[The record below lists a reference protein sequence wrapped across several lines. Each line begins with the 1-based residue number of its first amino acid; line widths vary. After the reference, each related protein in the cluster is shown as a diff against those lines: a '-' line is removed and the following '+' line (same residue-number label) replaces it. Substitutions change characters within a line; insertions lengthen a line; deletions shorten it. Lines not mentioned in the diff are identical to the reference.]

1 MDNRWVTLVLLL
13 DWCCVKLRGESLR
26 FFPYLATVSLYF
38 WCSSGTITTR
48 EWLSPVVVVRVH
60 HSAYPSTLSLY
71 SAEWLSGCVVA
82 AVWKAAGPVSSV
94 QCGTMRESATR
105 TTTGV
110 LRQFAAAFSGIHKQ
124 YKYSTSCI
132 LNKWNLLCPPVYLW
146 KH

>member
-1 MDNRWVTLVLLL
+1 MIEP
-13 DWCCVKLRGESLR
+13 RGS
-26 FFPYLATVSLYF
+26 
-38 WCSSGTITTR
+38 I
-48 EWLSPVVVVRVH
+48 RVH
-60 HSAYPSTLSLY
+60 HSVYPSTLSLY

-124 YKYSTSCI
+124 YIMYSEQVKPFVSTSVFMKTLTNRQHFLSMC
-132 LNKWNLLCPPVYLW
+132 
-146 KH
+146 

>member
-1 MDNRWVTLVLLL
+1 M
-13 DWCCVKLRGESLR
+13 
-26 FFPYLATVSLYF
+26 
-38 WCSSGTITTR
+38 
-48 EWLSPVVVVRVH
+48 RVH
-60 HSAYPSTLSLY
+60 HSAYPSTLSLC

-124 YKYSTSCI
+124 YIMYSEQVKPFVSTSVFMKTLTNRRHFLSMC
-132 LNKWNLLCPPVYLW
+132 
-146 KH
+146 